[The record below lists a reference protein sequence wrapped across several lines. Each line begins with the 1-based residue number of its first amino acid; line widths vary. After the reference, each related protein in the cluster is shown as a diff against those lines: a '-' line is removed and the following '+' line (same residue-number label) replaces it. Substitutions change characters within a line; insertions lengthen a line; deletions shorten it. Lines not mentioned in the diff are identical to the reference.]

1 MKTGKTLRN
10 FLLVLAALAL
20 VVFLTVSFGLF
31 SPSSHMWPSR
41 VEDGRLHYTKTTAAS
56 PTRPARARSCSVCP
70 GDLEAKSPRRRTAS
84 ENAASLS
91 ARTRRSCSKTAKTSC
106 PRA

>member
-31 SPSSHMWPSR
+31 CRAHTCGRAASR
-41 VEDGRLHYTKTTAAS
+41 TAGSITRSTTAPS
-56 PTRPARARSCSVCP
+56 GLDYV
-70 GDLEAKSPRRRTAS
+70 GEV
-84 ENAASLS
+84 
-91 ARTRRSCSKTAKTSC
+91 
-106 PRA
+106 

>member
-84 ENAASLS
+84 ESAASLS
-91 ARTRRSCSKTAKTSC
+91 ART
-106 PRA
+106 

>member
-41 VEDGRLHYTKTTAAS
+41 VEDGRLHYTKH
-56 PTRPARARSCSVCP
+56 SCAL
-70 GDLEAKSPRRRTAS
+70 GPRLRGRG
-84 ENAASLS
+84 LS
-91 ARTRRSCSKTAKTSC
+91 A
-106 PRA
+106 

>member
-41 VEDGRLHYTKTTAAS
+41 VEDGRLHCTKTTAPS
-56 PTRPARARSCSVCP
+56 GLDYV
-70 GDLEAKSPRRRTAS
+70 GEV
-84 ENAASLS
+84 
-91 ARTRRSCSKTAKTSC
+91 
-106 PRA
+106 

>member
-31 SPSSHMWPSR
+31 SPSSRSPCDAITPAVNAR
-41 VEDGRLHYTKTTAAS
+41 RAGVE
-56 PTRPARARSCSVCP
+56 PRPY
-70 GDLEAKSPRRRTAS
+70 
-84 ENAASLS
+84 
-91 ARTRRSCSKTAKTSC
+91 
-106 PRA
+106 